1 MTTGPPRESL
11 LKYEEPEELGPVS
24 DGITALKSKKKA
36 TVPSMESKPHIN
48 DVLDA
53 IFPGVQWTQDGKL
66 YNKKVSKTPTSR
78 DDVAQ
83 LQKLLD
89 EKLLNRQ
96 ARFIEK

>member
-11 LKYEEPEELGPVS
+11 LKYEEPEELGPQT
-24 DGITALKSKKKA
+24 DGVLKNKKKV

-53 IFPGVQWTQDGKL
+53 IFPSVQWAQDSKVYG
-66 YNKKVSKTPTSR
+66 KKVSKAPSSR

-96 ARFIEK
+96 ARFIDQ